1 MHRYQSSGQSLFAA
15 FAALYLAAC
24 AHSPPP
30 PPAPPQPLYRDV
42 THTATA
48 TVEVA
53 EPVTRLIKLHTA
65 QGSTWL
71 RAGPEVRNFNQ
82 IKAGDT
88 VTVVYY
94 TAIAAQ
100 LTPKG
105 AAPIPQQM
113 AVAATRAAPGERPS
127 GGMGTTV
134 VETVTIQSVDTEAN
148 TVTFLRQDGTVDTA
162 SVHSSEGRTFIAG
175 LHSGDQVDVALSEA
189 VAISVDPSH

>member
-1 MHRYQSSGQSLFAA
+1 MHRYQPSGRSFLAA
-15 FAALYLAAC
+15 FAALYLVAC

-30 PPAPPQPLYRDV
+30 PPSPPQPLYRDV
-42 THTATA
+42 TRQATA

-53 EPVTRLIKLHTA
+53 EPVTRLLKLHTA

-82 IKAGDT
+82 IKVGDT
-88 VTVVYY
+88 VTVTYY
-94 TAIAAQ
+94 MAIAAQ

-113 AVAATRAAPGERPS
+113 AVGTARALPGERPA
-127 GGMGTTV
+127 GGLGTTV
-134 VETVTIQSVDTEAN
+134 VETVTIQSVDKEAN

-189 VAISVDPSH
+189 VAISVDAAH

>member
-1 MHRYQSSGQSLFAA
+1 MHCYQPPGRSFLAA
-15 FAALYLAAC
+15 FVALYLAAC

-42 THTATA
+42 TRQATA

-53 EPVTRLIKLHTA
+53 EPVTRLIKLHTT

-82 IKAGDT
+82 IKVGDT
-88 VTVVYY
+88 VTVTYY
-94 TAIAAQ
+94 MAIAAQ

-113 AVAATRAAPGERPS
+113 AVSAARALPGERPA

-134 VETVTIQSVDTEAN
+134 VETVTIQSVDKEAN

-189 VAISVDPSH
+189 VAISVDAAH

>member
-1 MHRYQSSGQSLFAA
+1 MHCYQPSGRFFLAA

-30 PPAPPQPLYRDV
+30 PPQPMYHDV
-42 THTATA
+42 TRHATA

-53 EPVTRLIKLHTA
+53 EPVTRLLKLHTA

-71 RAGPEVRNFNQ
+71 RAGPDVRNFSQ
-82 IKAGDT
+82 IKVGDT
-88 VTVVYY
+88 VTVTYY

-105 AAPIPQQM
+105 AAPIPQTM
-113 AVAATRAAPGERPS
+113 ALGASRSLPGERPAAS
-127 GGMGTTV
+127 MDTTV
-134 VETVTIQSVDTEAN
+134 VETVTIQSVDKDEN
-148 TVTFLRQDGTVDTA
+148 TVTFMRQDGTVDTA
-162 SVHSSEGRTFIAG
+162 AVHSSEGRTFIAG
-175 LHSGDQVDVALSEA
+175 LKSGDQVDVALSEA